1 MRRLFLNLKDKNNK
15 RLRESVADGDLAVDR
30 FCSMSAQVGLAQI
43 RFANKSLIS
52 HVLFALGNGVG
63 GA

>member
-30 FCSMSAQVGLAQI
+30 FCSMSAQVGLTQI
-43 RFANKSLIS
+43 TKKSLIS